1 MEQRGHLVPSE
12 QRRLSFRR
20 FGVVAHVEDDGQLVV
35 APALLGKTVHPG
47 TAALGGTTE
56 VVAIEERFLLA
67 ILVEHLKHFHV
78 GMIGR
83 DVGTLLERK
92 SIGTVGCIEHTIYQ
106 NTIHVEVRLD
116 FIVAD
121 VQLLVLHL
129 CRIVETVVGLQ
140 LEVRTGRLSGKFL
153 DGLGLGISLRLVLRD
168 QAFQES
174 IHILR
179 RLRHGV
185 LQGVGSIVGIAHQ
198 LSLLCTQLGNLADDV
213 VGVKLTGAVRTMNG
227 SLIDLTAQV
236 AVVETGQKGLLRG
249 IDDDDGVWRLAA
261 TALGIFLALLYVC
274 LVQSRKLLLAV
285 HPHHGI
291 ISGVENQVAPFLLQ
305 VRDAQVDFLHA
316 FLLFVRQ
323 QRALAH
329 ELLVGFLQQF
339 LVLALQRVM
348 IAVVHL
354 TDTLEER
361 HIERNLVLQF
371 GQLGHHLLLNL
382 TQFRSLVSLRKC
394 KEHTTHAVKHASALL
409 IGYDSVLE
417 SSRIGIVHNLGNLV
431 TRLLDGT
438 LKGRQIVGGFNLAE
452 IRCSVGQRAFLQQWV
467 LLLCVLTTTYSKS
480 QCCRNRNGHNNVLDF
495 HKYDRYLVVIVS
507 MAPPCSN
514 VFVHSAHKNTQKNA
528 IVYHYDVILFE

>member
-1 MEQRGHLVPSE
+1 
-12 QRRLSFRR
+12 
-20 FGVVAHVEDDGQLVV
+20 
-35 APALLGKTVHPG
+35 
-47 TAALGGTTE
+47 
-56 VVAIEERFLLA
+56 
-67 ILVEHLKHFHV
+67 
-78 GMIGR
+78 
-83 DVGTLLERK
+83 
-92 SIGTVGCIEHTIYQ
+92 
-106 NTIHVEVRLD
+106 
-116 FIVAD
+116 
-121 VQLLVLHL
+121 
-129 CRIVETVVGLQ
+129 
-140 LEVRTGRLSGKFL
+140 
-153 DGLGLGISLRLVLRD
+153 
-168 QAFQES
+168 
-174 IHILR
+174 
-179 RLRHGV
+179 
-185 LQGVGSIVGIAHQ
+185 
-198 LSLLCTQLGNLADDV
+198 
-213 VGVKLTGAVRTMNG
+213 MNG

-249 IDDDDGVWRLAA
+249 IDDDDGVWCLAA
-261 TALGIFLALLYVC
+261 TALCIFLALLYVG

-305 VRDAQVDFLHA
+305 VCDAQVDLLHA
-316 FLLFVRQ
+316 LLLFVRQ

-329 ELLVGFLQQF
+329 ELLVGLLQQF

-382 TQFRSLVSLRKC
+382 TQFRSLVSLSKC
-394 KEHTTHAVKHASALL
+394 KEHTAHAVKHASAFL
-409 IGYDSVLE
+409 IGHDSVLE

-452 IRCSVGQRAFLQQWV
+452 IRCSVGQRAFLQQRV
-467 LLLCVLTTTYSKS
+467 LLLCVLATTYSKC
-480 QCCRNRNGHNNVLDF
+480 QCCRDRNGHNNVLDF

-514 VFVHSAHKNTQKNA
+514 VFVHSAYKNTQKNA